1 MSTRGDFIYRRPF
14 RGVLPNPEKGDFIPS
29 PKLTRTFAQTYPEK
43 GDLWCYWISHKQDK
57 GGLWQPLTRKN
68 VTGEQGER

>member
-29 PKLTRTFAQTYPEK
+29 PKLTRKKVTF
-43 GDLWCYWISHKQDK
+43 GVIWISHKQDK

-68 VTGEQGER
+68 VTDEQGER